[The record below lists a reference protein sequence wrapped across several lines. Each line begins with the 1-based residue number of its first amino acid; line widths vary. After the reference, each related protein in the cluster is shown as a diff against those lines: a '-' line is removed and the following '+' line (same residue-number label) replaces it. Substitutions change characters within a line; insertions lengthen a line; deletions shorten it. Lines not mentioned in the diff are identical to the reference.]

1 MNGKVYLQNF
11 IRHTLRNSGQSL
23 AFAQRITGQKRAYTD
38 RQIEEIV
45 LNWLEANNYGNEEIC
60 QIIDLHID
68 KPYFDLYYELME
80 EKQRENDEIERLK
93 EQKAKKHNATG
104 KKVGD
109 SVTKPAKFS
118 VPKAVCGVSLLL
130 LGGAIVMSCLNVG
143 E

>member
-11 IRHTLRNSGQSL
+11 VRHTLRNSGQSL
-23 AFAQRITGQKRAYTD
+23 AFSQRITGQKRAYTD
-38 RQIEEIV
+38 RQIEAIV

-80 EKQRENDEIERLK
+80 DRQRENDEIERLK
-93 EQKAKKHNATG
+93 EKHNATG

-109 SVTKPAKFS
+109 SVTKSTNYS

-130 LGGAIVMSCLNVG
+130 LAGAVVMSCLKAG

>member
-11 IRHTLRNSGQSL
+11 VRHTLRNSGQSL
-23 AFAQRITGQKRAYTD
+23 AFAQRITGQRRSYTD

-68 KPYFDLYYELME
+68 KPYFELYYELMQA
-80 EKQRENDEIERLK
+80 KQKESDEIERLK
-93 EQKAKKHNATG
+93 EQKAKKMNATA
-104 KKVGD
+104 KVED
-109 SVTKPAKFS
+109 SITKSSKFS